1 MPVPIISAKE
11 AASTLLNQYSKE
23 LMSIDRKI
31 RQAIE
36 KKLTTVRLE
45 ESEVSRAIWEHLTK
59 DLGYYLTV
67 SHSTDKGYTE
77 HFIILSLYSTI

>member
-1 MPVPIISAKE
+1 MTVPIISAKE

-23 LMSIDRKI
+23 LMSIDMKI
-31 RQAIE
+31 RQALE

-45 ESEVSRAIWEHLTK
+45 ESEVSRAIREHLTK
-59 DLGYYLTV
+59 DLGYYL
-67 SHSTDKGYTE
+67 SHSTDKGYPE